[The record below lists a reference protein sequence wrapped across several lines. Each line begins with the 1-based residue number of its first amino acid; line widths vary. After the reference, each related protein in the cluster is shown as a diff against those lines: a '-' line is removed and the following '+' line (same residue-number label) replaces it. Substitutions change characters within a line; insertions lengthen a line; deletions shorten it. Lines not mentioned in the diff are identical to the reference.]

1 MLEIISENWLYLL
14 LGQFPKGALGG
25 LALTLAIAAV
35 ALVLAFPAGV
45 ILALG
50 RVSRFW
56 FFRAPAGAFVYFVR
70 GLPLIMVIFW
80 AYFLVPLALGT
91 AVPDFVTM
99 IYALVF
105 FEAAYLAEIIRAGIQ
120 GVPKGQTEA
129 ARSLGM
135 SYLQSMVRIV
145 LPQALRNMIPSL
157 VNQFVSLTKDTSLA
171 FIVGINELTY
181 AASQINNRTLTH
193 PAEIFLIV
201 ALMYFTV
208 CFSLS
213 SFARR
218 LEARLAWGGPAGAH

>member
-1 MLEIISENWLYLL
+1 MLEIISKNWLYLL
-14 LGQFPKGALGG
+14 LGQFPNGPLGG

-35 ALVLAFPAGV
+35 ALLLALPAGV

-50 RVSRFW
+50 RVSHLW
-56 FFRAPAGAFVYFVR
+56 FFHAPASAFVYFVR

-80 AYFLVPLALGT
+80 AYFLVPLALGA
-91 AVPDFVTM
+91 AVPNFVTM

-105 FEAAYLAEIIRAGIQ
+105 FEAAYLAEIVRAGIQ
-120 GVPKGQTEA
+120 GVSKGQVEA

-135 SYLQSMVRIV
+135 SYLQSMGRIV

-201 ALMYFTV
+201 ALMYFV
-208 CFSLS
+208 ICFSLS
-213 SFARR
+213 SLARHI
-218 LEARLAWGGPAGAH
+218 EAKLAWGRV

>member
-1 MLEIISENWLYLL
+1 MVEILKENWLYLL
-14 LGQFPKGALGG
+14 LGQFPNGPLGG

-35 ALVLAFPAGV
+35 ALLLALPASV
-45 ILALG
+45 VLALG
-50 RVSRFW
+50 RVSHFW
-56 FFRAPAGAFVYFVR
+56 FFHAPASAFVYFVR

-91 AVPDFVTM
+91 AVPNFVTM

-105 FEAAYLAEIIRAGIQ
+105 FEAAYLAEIVRAGIQ
-120 GVPKGQTEA
+120 GVAKGQVEA
-129 ARSLGM
+129 ARSLGL
-135 SYLQSMVRIV
+135 SYLQSMRRIV

-157 VNQFVSLTKDTSLA
+157 VNQLVSLTKDTSLA

-201 ALMYFTV
+201 ALMYFAI

-213 SFARR
+213 SLARHI
-218 LEARLAWGGPAGAH
+218 EGKLAWGRV